1 MKRYVSPTDIRKFRS
16 LPPLRPEV
24 VGVIAVQVFP
34 SVQVV
39 RQEAYTYTAANEQ
52 WSVAVR
58 SAATGQPGGFLGY
71 ANVYGDRGVESE
83 SCGER

>member
-1 MKRYVSPTDIRKFRS
+1 MKGYVSPTNTRKFRP

-24 VGVIAVQVFP
+24 VGVIAVQILP

-71 ANVYGDRGVESE
+71 ADIYGDGGVESE